1 MKQYI
6 DTVIDELS
14 NLPIPDAEVFI
25 YNDDSTDTTGAT
37 LATLYASDGE
47 TEIDNPLST
56 NAQGEYSFY
65 QDTSE
70 FTALVYY
77 GGRLRRRLRLLVGGG
92 YSSASQTAAA
102 AALAAAGVGEYAST
116 AAGLAATSPGDTF
129 WVDQEDGT
137 GQVYRHDTGPVATA
151 LNSFILDPTD
161 TGAAAIFA
169 GGVPRSAALS
179 ASDGAALVGFSQ
191 ADTFANGTA
200 GSRFK
205 QEVWATDAPYNADA
219 TGATDASAAIAAAI
233 AALPATGGT
242 VRFGPGTFK
251 ANFTLPAEPKV
262 VNVIG
267 AGFGATRLIQ
277 NTADTPI
284 IKKVSGVS
292 RIIGAALSDFTVVPH
307 ADSLKAETDNVLI
320 DIAGFDW
327 CSLDVDYEANPAS
340 TSTEGRA
347 YAVVAGHANGVPCY
361 NNSISLKI
369 TQTDGPEKGI
379 WLHNNGGSS
388 LDNPNVNSVSVWA
401 YALDTCSVAVDA
413 GDSTQTTIHDS
424 LFEDCPGMTGVIAG
438 NFTKTHGN
446 WFELIDVSI
455 NYGETSDTTANN
467 CVSSHDQFSGAN
479 TIVIHSNVAAPPRFD
494 APLFGTMTFENQSAA
509 ATTNYVLPT
518 VAKTTPTA
526 PTISWLLIGVTL
538 VSTDILEVRFRPDHH
553 GVVTTAA
560 SYIVTPL
567 GTGRDALSITPPAGY
582 EIMNAS
588 FGIEEIGVGVR
599 PVALSA
605 DAAGKNYIV
614 YWPNTNNHQVNV
626 RVTMRATS

>member
-6 DTVIDELS
+6 DTVTDERS
-14 NLPIPDAEVFI
+14 NLPVPDAAVYV
-25 YNDDSTDTTGAT
+25 YNDDATDADAAT
-37 LATLYASDGE
+37 LATLYASDGT
-47 TEIDNPLST
+47 TEISNPLT
-56 NAQGEYSFY
+56 TDAQGEYSFY

-92 YSSASQTAAA
+92 YSAASQAAAA

-116 AAGLAATSPGDTF
+116 AAGLAATSLGETF
-129 WVDQEDGT
+129 WVDQGDGT

-205 QEVWATDAPYNADA
+205 QEVWVTDAPYNADA

-233 AALPATGGT
+233 TALPATGGT
-242 VRFGPGTFK
+242 IRFGPGTFK

-267 AGFGATRLIQ
+267 SGFGATKLIQ

-284 IKKVSGVS
+284 IKKVAGVS
-292 RIIGAALSDFTVVPH
+292 RIIGAALADFTVIPH
-307 ADSLKAETDNVLI
+307 ASSLKAEPANVLI

-327 CSLDVDYEANPAS
+327 SSIDIDYEANSAS
-340 TSTEGRA
+340 TATAGRA
-347 YAVVAGHANGVPCY
+347 HAVVAAHANGIPCY
-361 NNSISLKI
+361 NNSISLKMA
-369 TQTDGPEKGI
+369 QTNGPEKGV
-379 WLHNNGGSS
+379 WLHNNGGNS
-388 LDNPNVNSVSVWA
+388 LHNPNVTSVSVWT
-401 YALDTCSVAVDA
+401 YALDACDIAVDA
-413 GDSTQTTIHDS
+413 ADSTQTTVRDG

-438 NFTKTHGN
+438 NFTKTQGN
-446 WFELIDVSI
+446 WFELIDVAI

-509 ATTNYVLPT
+509 ASTNYVLPT
-518 VAKTTPTA
+518 VAKTTPAT

-553 GVVTTAA
+553 GVITTAA

-582 EIMNAS
+582 EIMTAS
-588 FGIEEIGVGVR
+588 VGIEEIGVAVR

-605 DAAGKNYIV
+605 DPAGKNYIV

-626 RVTMRATS
+626 RVTMRAV